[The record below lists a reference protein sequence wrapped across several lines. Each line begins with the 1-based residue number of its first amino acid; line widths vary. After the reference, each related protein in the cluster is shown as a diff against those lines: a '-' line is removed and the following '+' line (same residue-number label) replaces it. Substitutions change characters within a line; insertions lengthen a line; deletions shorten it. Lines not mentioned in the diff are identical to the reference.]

1 MSRLFTES
9 FEAGHLLR
17 FTGFSGNAPSIVTSP
32 VLDGLRCISMDT
44 GSEFVDLTTSVTE
57 FYAGFFFRI
66 QVPTN
71 GPTIFKWENSSTG
84 AVLGTLRIDP
94 GTQRIL
100 AYTGDTATLVGTG
113 IHVIVANTNYHFQV
127 HVTIANAGGVLD
139 VKLDDTSEITFVGD
153 TQPGADTTVN
163 RYRLIG
169 SNTSVFF
176 DSLTLNST
184 TGAIDNSWPGV
195 LRFQRMLPTG
205 PGNYV
210 NNWSRN
216 TGANNWDAV
225 DEVPHDSDT
234 TYLFT
239 TTANLY
245 ESFSMADH
253 TLTNAIFKALL
264 TAAIAKKDSGTVQLA
279 LGIRDN
285 DNSTDYFGANST
297 LGTSYGVVEER
308 RTVDPSTGVAWV
320 AAGLNASEA
329 LIVSTTG

>member
-1 MSRLFTES
+1 
-9 FEAGHLLR
+9 
-17 FTGFSGNAPSIVTSP
+17 
-32 VLDGLRCISMDT
+32 VLDGLRCLQFSN

-57 FYAGFFFRI
+57 FYTGFFFR
-66 QVPTN
+66 TTSAAGTFN
-71 GPTIFKWENSSTG
+71 FFKWENASTG
-84 AVLGTLRIDP
+84 AVLGVLNINP
-94 GTQRIL
+94 GTQRIE
-100 AYTGDTATLVGTG
+100 AYTGAGAVLVGTG
-113 IHVIVANTNYHFQV
+113 THTLVNDTLYHIQV

-139 VKLDDTSEITFVGD
+139 VKLDDNVEITFVGD
-153 TQPGADTTVN
+153 TQPGADTTVT
-163 RYRLIG
+163 RYRW
-169 SNTSVFF
+169 TSVSTSYF
-176 DSLTLNST
+176 DSLTINNT
-184 TGAIDNSWPGV
+184 TGAIDNTWPGI

-253 TLTNAIFKALL
+253 TLTNAVFKALL

-320 AAGLNASEA
+320 AAGLNATES

>member
-1 MSRLFTES
+1 
-9 FEAGHLLR
+9 
-17 FTGFSGNAPSIVTSP
+17 
-32 VLDGLRCISMDT
+32 
-44 GSEFVDLTTSVTE
+44 
-57 FYAGFFFRI
+57 
-66 QVPTN
+66 
-71 GPTIFKWENSSTG
+71 
-84 AVLGTLRIDP
+84 
-94 GTQRIL
+94 
-100 AYTGDTATLVGTG
+100 VGTG
-113 IHVIVANTNYHFQV
+113 THTLVNDTLYHIQV

-139 VKLDDTSEITFVGD
+139 VKLDDNVEITFVGD
-153 TQPGADTTVN
+153 TQPGADTTVT
-163 RYRLIG
+163 RYRW
-169 SNTSVFF
+169 TSVSTSYF
-176 DSLTLNST
+176 DSLTINNT
-184 TGAIDNSWPGV
+184 TGAIDNTWPGI

-253 TLTNAIFKALL
+253 TLTNAVFKALL

-320 AAGLNASEA
+320 AAGLNATES

>member
-1 MSRLFTES
+1 VL
-9 FEAGHLLR
+9 EAVVGGS
-17 FTGFSGNAPSIVTSP
+17 TVASSSNALV
-32 VLDGLRCISMDT
+32 DG
-44 GSEFVDLTTSVTE
+44 TT
-57 FYAGFFFRI
+57 YHI
-66 QVPTN
+66 QVHIQIADA
-71 GPTIFKWENSSTG
+71 GIF
-84 AVLGTLRIDP
+84 
-94 GTQRIL
+94 Q
-100 AYTGDTATLVGTG
+100 
-113 IHVIVANTNYHFQV
+113 
-127 HVTIANAGGVLD
+127 
-139 VKLDDTSEITFVGD
+139 VKLDDNQVINFSGD
-153 TQPGADTTVN
+153 TKPGADTTVDIFRWGGIN
-163 RYRLIG
+163 GVCRW
-169 SNTSVFF
+169 
-176 DSLTLNST
+176 DSLTVNDTL
-184 TGAIDNSWPGV
+184 GAADNSWPGI

-216 TGANNWDAV
+216 AGANNWDAV

-253 TLTNAIFKALL
+253 TLTNVIFKALL

-320 AAGLNASEA
+320 AAGLNATES